1 MESNEN
7 AASEA
12 DFVYQIARHQGV
24 LHAFI
29 ISLMPGL
36 DGVEDVLQETNIVL
50 WDKRGSFEP
59 GTNFRAWAFS
69 IARYKAMNHRQK
81 RARQGMEVLSDDLL
95 ELLSAE
101 FEERAD
107 QVDERVRALEKCLRR
122 LNTPEM
128 DLIEQRYYDGMTMDH
143 LAGRSNRSLES
154 LRVTLFRIRAAL
166 RKCITAELALTEIT
180 S

>member
-7 AASEA
+7 VAGEA
-12 DFVYQIARHQGV
+12 EFVCEIARHQGA

-29 ISLMPGL
+29 ISMIPGL

-50 WDKRGSFEP
+50 WNKRGTFEP

-95 ELLSAE
+95 ELLSSE

-107 QVDERVRALEKCLRR
+107 QVDDRVRALEKCLRR

-128 DLIEQRYYDGMTMDH
+128 DLIEQRYYSGTTMDH
-143 LAGRSNRSLES
+143 LAERSNRSLDS

-166 RKCITAELALTEIT
+166 RKCINAELALTGLN

>member
-7 AASEA
+7 VASEA
-12 DFVYQIARHQGV
+12 EFVSQIARHQGV

-29 ISLMPGL
+29 ISMMPGL
-36 DGVEDVLQETNIVL
+36 DGVDDVLQETNIVL
-50 WDKRGSFEP
+50 WEKRGSFEL

-81 RARQGMEVLSDDLL
+81 RSRQGMEVLADDLL
-95 ELLSAE
+95 ELLSSE

-107 QVDERVRALEKCLRR
+107 QVNERVRALEKCLRR

-128 DLIEQRYYDGMTMDH
+128 ELIEQRYYAGMTMHH
-143 LAGRSNRSLES
+143 LAGSSNRSLES

-166 RKCITAELALTEIT
+166 RKCITAELALTELT

>member
-1 MESNEN
+1 MEPNEN
-7 AASEA
+7 AAREA
-12 DFVYQIARHQGV
+12 EMVSQIARHQGV

-29 ISLMPGL
+29 ISMMPGM
-36 DGVEDVLQETNIVL
+36 DGVEDVLQETSMVL
-50 WDKRGSFEP
+50 WDKRASFEP

-95 ELLSAE
+95 DLLSAE

-122 LNTPEM
+122 LNSPEL
-128 DLIEQRYYDGMTMDH
+128 DLIEQRYYDGMTLDH
-143 LAGRSNRSLES
+143 LAGLSNRSLAS

-166 RKCITAELALTEIT
+166 RKCITAELALANIT